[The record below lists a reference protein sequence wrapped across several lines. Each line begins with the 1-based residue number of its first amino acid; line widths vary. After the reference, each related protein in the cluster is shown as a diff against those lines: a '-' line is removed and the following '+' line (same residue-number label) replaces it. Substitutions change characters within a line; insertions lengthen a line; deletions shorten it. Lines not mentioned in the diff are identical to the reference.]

1 MLPDRV
7 ALVKFKGYQE
17 FMEYSYLT
25 DIEDL
30 KEGDVVVVPTNNFY
44 SVGVF
49 SRYSNNKQHVKNAS
63 KHIVQKV
70 DIEAYE
76 TKMFLGGLD

>member
-1 MLPDRV
+1 MKDKV
-7 ALVKFKGYQE
+7 ALIKFKGYQE
-17 FMEYSYLT
+17 FMEYSYFT

-44 SVGVF
+44 SIGCF
-49 SRYSNNKQHVKNAS
+49 SRYSSNK
-63 KHIVQKV
+63 KHIENANKWIVEKV

-76 TKMFLGGLD
+76 EKMFLGEF

>member
-1 MLPDRV
+1 MNNQV
-7 ALVKFKGYQE
+7 ALIKFKGYQE

-25 DIEDL
+25 DIDTL
-30 KEGDVVVVPTNNFY
+30 KEGDVVVVPTNSFY

-49 SRYSNNKQHVKNAS
+49 SRYSRNKHHVNNATKW
-63 KHIVQKV
+63 IVEKV

-76 TKMFLGGLD
+76 TKMFLGGFD

>member
-1 MLPDRV
+1 MLPNKI
-7 ALVKFKGYQE
+7 ALIKFKGYQE

-49 SRYSNNKQHVKNAS
+49 SRYSSNKLHVKNAS
-63 KHIVQKV
+63 KWIVEKI
-70 DIEAYE
+70 DIGAYE
-76 TKMFLGGLD
+76 TKMFLGGYE